1 MNLQNIFNELEN
13 VDPEIYDRLD
23 TRRHVMQRFSK
34 IGGRIALA
42 AVPFALGSML
52 SKAYGQPTSAVTIDV
67 LTYALKL
74 EYLEAAFYTAGV
86 AKSGLVA
93 SADVAAMT
101 TIRDHE
107 NAHVAFLKSA
117 LTALGATIPAVPTFD
132 FTAGGTFADVMTNY
146 TTFLAVAQTFE
157 DTGVRAYKGRAAEIV
172 KGGAYLTAALNI
184 HSVEAR
190 HASHIRTIRRKASG
204 DATIKSWITGN
215 TPTVNIAAVTPSYAG
230 EDNVVQAGVT
240 ITNINGTGI
249 TTANASEAFDE
260 PLTAAAVLAIVKPFG
275 VM

>member
-13 VDPEIYDRLD
+13 VDPEIYGRLD
-23 TRRHVMQRFSK
+23 TRRQAMQQFSK

-52 SKAYGQPTSAVTIDV
+52 SKAYGQPTSSVTIDV

-86 AKSGLVA
+86 AKSGLIA
-93 SADVAAMT
+93 SGDVAAIT

-107 NAHVAFLKSA
+107 NAHVAFLKST
-117 LTALGATIPAVPTFD
+117 LTTLGATIPAVPTFD
-132 FTAGGTFADVMTNY
+132 FTAGGTFSDVMTNY
-146 TTFLAVAQTFE
+146 ATFLAVAQTFE

-190 HASHIRTIRRKASG
+190 HASHIRTIRRKATG
-204 DATIKSWITGN
+204 DATIKSWITN
-215 TPTVNIAAVTPSYAG
+215 AVPTVAGVAASYAG
-230 EDNVVQAGVT
+230 EDNVTQAGFT
-240 ITNINGTGI
+240 ITNINGTSI
-249 TTANASEAFDE
+249 SAANASEAFDE

-275 VM
+275 VV